1 LADGDH
7 REDTGAEG
15 RLLRTLERLL
25 ANEEIALEAGLGR
38 AVLLVAEALRAD
50 KVDALILD
58 PATETLVA
66 AGTSPTPMGRRE
78 LAIGMDRLPIANGGR
93 EVDVFQTGFP
103 YLTGDAEADPGQ
115 LQGFTQGLGIRSS
128 IVVPLE
134 VSGVRR
140 GVLLASSAEPDFF
153 QDEDL
158 RFLNAVARWVGM
170 VVHRGELLTR
180 VTAEAEEQGR
190 RLAADELIAV
200 LAHDMRNRVTPVK
213 TRIDMIRRRSRREGR
228 ERDLR
233 DADAAAEALDR
244 FDRLIAD
251 LLDANRLEQGLFA
264 IDPRPIDLA
273 ALARETAAAFSTPE
287 SPIVVRAPG
296 EVVVCADPD
305 RIRQVVE
312 NLLANAV
319 KHSPP
324 REPVMV
330 EVDATTVGAERWAVV
345 TVADRG
351 PGIAPE
357 IAARLFRRFVRGPGS
372 SGLGLGLYLARR
384 IAAVHG
390 GELSVESKP
399 GLGARFRLALPG
411 AGTSDA
417 AGPGGNG
424 VGADAEAESGDTVG

>member
-1 LADGDH
+1 LSNRDAC
-7 REDTGAEG
+7 EDTGTEG

-25 ANEEIALEAGLGR
+25 AIEEISLEAGLGR
-38 AVLLVAEALRAD
+38 AAHLVAEALRAD

-58 PATETLVA
+58 PATESLVA
-66 AGTSPTPMGRRE
+66 AGTSATPMGHRE
-78 LAIGMDRLPIANGGR
+78 HAIGMDRLPIANGGR

-103 YLTGDAEADPGQ
+103 YLTGDAAADPGQ
-115 LQGFTQGLGIRSS
+115 LQGLTRGLGIRSS

-140 GVLLASSAEPDFF
+140 GVLLASSATPDFF
-153 QDEDL
+153 TDADL
-158 RFLNAVARWVGM
+158 RFLIAVARWVGM

-200 LAHDMRNRVTPVK
+200 LAHDLRNRVTPVK

-233 DADAAAEALDR
+233 DADAAAAALDR

-251 LLDANRLEQGLFA
+251 LLDASRLEQGLFA

-273 ALARETAAAFSTPE
+273 ALARETAAAFTTPE
-287 SPIVVRAPG
+287 SPIAVRSPD
-296 EVVVCADPD
+296 EVIVYADPD
-305 RIRQVVE
+305 RIRQVIE

-324 REPVMV
+324 GEAITV
-330 EVDATTVGAERWAVV
+330 EVDATAAGDGRRAIV

-357 IAARLFRRFVRGPGS
+357 MTARLFRRFARGPGS
-372 SGLGLGLYLARR
+372 SGLGLGLYLASR

-390 GELSVESKP
+390 GQLSVESTP
-399 GLGARFRLALPG
+399 GVGARFVLTLPD
-411 AGTSDA
+411 AGT
-417 AGPGGNG
+417 
-424 VGADAEAESGDTVG
+424 ADAEAQGASGDDVNAERGDAAE